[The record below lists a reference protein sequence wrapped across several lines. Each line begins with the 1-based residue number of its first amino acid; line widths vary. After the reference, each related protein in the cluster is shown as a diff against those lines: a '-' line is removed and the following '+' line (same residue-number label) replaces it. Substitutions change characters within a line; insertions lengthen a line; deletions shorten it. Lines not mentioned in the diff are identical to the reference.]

1 MIWLQQQQCMS
12 HHNSWVAA
20 RLQHE
25 ARTAQRLGRLFRGQ
39 LGGLGSLAQNQV
51 CLQHVRHIPHV
62 PKQIGRPAGP
72 TDTGCVRLSRP
83 HMVRHHTLLH
93 EHFEHSIFGVA
104 VTRAFAR
111 HAVLSGTSRHNQVEV
126 RLFLFPNGHVR
137 RECTM
142 VRHRHGRRQDAL
154 DLVRHG
160 DSPAAAGRAG
170 SGNTY
175 TCTVNLWY
183 SHSPPESRATSLP
196 MPALVQRLAA
206 AECK

>member
-1 MIWLQQQQCMS
+1 MKHAPRSDLDDFFAASWAAWARWRRTKSASNMSGTSHMSLNKLDDLQ
-12 HHNSWVAA
+12 A
-20 RLQHE
+20 RQKQGVSGCHR
-25 ARTAQRLGRLFRGQ
+25 RTL
-39 LGGLGSLAQNQV
+39 
-51 CLQHVRHIPHV
+51 VRH
-62 PKQIGRPAGP
+62 
-72 TDTGCVRLSRP
+72 D
-83 HMVRHHTLLH
+83 TLLH

-170 SGNTY
+170 SDNTY
-175 TCTVNLWY
+175 TCSVATVK
-183 SHSPPESRATSLP
+183 S
-196 MPALVQRLAA
+196 
-206 AECK
+206 